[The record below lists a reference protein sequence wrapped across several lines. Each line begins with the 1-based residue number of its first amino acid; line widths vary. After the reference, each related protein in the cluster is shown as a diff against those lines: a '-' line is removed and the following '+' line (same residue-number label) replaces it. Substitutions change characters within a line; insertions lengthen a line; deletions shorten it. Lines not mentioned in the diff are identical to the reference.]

1 MTAEELRKKIMSR
14 IDALLGRTF
23 LVWGEDRALLSA
35 LRGYV
40 ASMPDAELDKVLT
53 HYSYR
58 ERPVMETPVEH
69 HDHDHDHGCDDH
81 VHGCC
86 EALQQLVCVAE
97 CLHQHCL
104 ACEGDVVAV
113 DHCSKSLKSVMEAIK
128 HEVACF
134 EHCCGLNPGV

>member
-14 IDALLGRTF
+14 IDALLGRT
-23 LVWGEDRALLSA
+23 LLIWGEDRALLSA

-40 ASMPDAELDKVLT
+40 AAMPSAELEKVLT
-53 HYSYR
+53 YFTYR

-69 HDHDHDHGCDDH
+69 HDHDHGCDDH

-86 EALQQLVCVAE
+86 EALQHLVCVAE

-104 ACEGDVVAV
+104 ACEGDAVATE
-113 DHCSKSLKSVMEAIK
+113 HCTKSLKSVMEAIE

-134 EHCCGLNPGV
+134 KHCCGLNPGV